1 MVYEAEVT
9 ATDIKIR
16 GQSVLTSGSVKVD
29 QVHFTFSPD
38 WDGCARTA
46 VFLSGSKTVAVV
58 LDETNQCYI
67 PKEVLTTTDL
77 SVLVGAYG
85 VVGGNI
91 TVIPTVYGML
101 GKVRRGVDQTADNS
115 PEPTPTMMQQT
126 LAQFAADKAITA
138 ADRQR
143 CDQDAEATAA
153 DRQAVT
159 AAGQAI
165 TAEGARHVDAVQTAG
180 AAQVLAVQNKGAEVI
195 AAVDA
200 KKTAADQSAAVAQQA
215 AEDAALAKTQAQA
228 AAQTAVNAK
237 DAAVLNASQTSADL
251 QATNTAK
258 QDALAAKDAAEAA
271 AQTAVNAKDAAEA
284 AALRSQ
290 GYANKEFVDATYAAM
305 LDDTNTTAIFKLWW
319 PLSDDGVQTKAQ
331 RLDRWFTLLRND
343 KTYGA
348 QFGSPDV
355 SSATDGTLTDAS
367 TGETCALSTDTTQG
381 ADTLDEHR
389 AFWWL
394 RVNAVEADA
403 QGHLAVKFIE
413 IEDGYDRTGEIAPV
427 YTLQV
432 APYIKKTRTD
442 AILARQLRTMPGDGF
457 HLWAEGKDPDGTPRA
472 YVAHATYPA
481 GYDANGYVTSGA
493 GKRPIIRTS
502 YDTGRTKIK
511 AGREFQTQW
520 QSHDQNWLLLMWQL
534 RHGSLVPDGKMEG
547 CLYYTYQYLA
557 AAAAAGVKYVP
568 LTSAQAANFIVGSAV
583 SVGET
588 GGSTNSDRNTAANY
602 NLADCVRITKKASVV
617 IDGVEYVA
625 VYLDIPAAIDVTT
638 TTRISTMPWWSGTTD
653 AVLGRGDGSPRNNTN
668 GQSACR
674 CAGIEYSNGAY
685 RIVGGSELYVYAAT
699 ADGASELQVWACKEQ
714 GKESNSA
721 NADYVDTGMRFI
733 ATAAGWYYGKEM
745 DDTYDTVFFFKSAGG
760 NGTGSSTYLRSGI
773 YTPAVKS
780 GVCVPG
786 GVGSLDSGARGGLV
800 CVDGLSSCGNAY
812 WTGALGLSRRCWRG
826 ELPAA

>member
-1 MVYEAEVT
+1 MIYEAEVT
-9 ATDIKIR
+9 ATEIKICGR
-16 GQSVLTSGSVKVD
+16 SVLTSGSVKVD

-67 PKEVLTTTDL
+67 PKEVLATTDL
-77 SVLVGAYG
+77 LVLVGASG
-85 VVGGNI
+85 VVEGNI

-115 PEPTPTMMQQT
+115 PEPTPTLIQQT

-153 DRQAVT
+153 DRQTVT

-165 TAEGARHVDAVQTAG
+165 TAEGARQVNAVQTAG

-228 AAQTAVNAK
+228 AAGQTALDV
-237 DAAVLNASQTSADL
+237 

-258 QDALAAKDAAEAA
+258 QDALAAQAAAEAA

-284 AALRSQ
+284 AAQ
-290 GYANKEFVDATYAAM
+290 TAAVDATYAAM

-367 TGETCALSTDTTQG
+367 TGETCALSTDITQG
-381 ADTLDEHR
+381 GDTLDEHR

-403 QGHLAVKFIE
+403 QGHLDVKFIE
-413 IEDGYDRTGEIAPV
+413 FEEGYDRTGEIAPV

-493 GKRPIIRTS
+493 DKRPIIRTS

-534 RHGSLVPDGKMEG
+534 RHGSLAPDGKMEG
-547 CLYYTYQYLA
+547 CLQYNYQYLA

-568 LTSAQAANFIVGSAV
+568 LTSAQAANLIVGSAV

-588 GGSTNSDRNTAANY
+588 GGSTNSDRDTAANY
-602 NLADCVRITKKASVV
+602 NLADCVKITKKES
-617 IDGVEYVA
+617 ILIEGVEYVA
-625 VYLDIPAAIDVTT
+625 VYLDIPADIDVTT
-638 TTRISTMPWWSGTTD
+638 TTRISAMPWWSGSTD

-668 GQSACR
+668 GQNVCR

-733 ATAAGWYYGKEM
+733 ATAAGWYYSKEM
-745 DDTYDTVFFFKSAGG
+745 DDTYDTVFFFKSAGES
-760 NGTGSSTYLRSGI
+760 GTGSSTYLRSGI

-780 GVCVPG
+780 GVYVPW
-786 GVGSLDSGARGGLV
+786 GVGNLRNDAAGGLV
-800 CVDGLSSCGNAY
+800 CVFVGFSCGSAH
-812 WTGALGLSRRCWRG
+812 WDGALGLSRRCWRG

>member
-1 MVYEAEVT
+1 MADTIYKLT
-9 ATDIKIR
+9 HTG
-16 GQSVLTSGSVKVD
+16 GQIDSAIDNAVRSDAQILTSE
-29 QVHFTFSPD
+29 QQTQ
-38 WDGCARTA
+38 ART
-46 VFLSGSKTVAVV
+46 
-58 LDETNQCYI
+58 NI
-67 PKEVLTTTDL
+67 
-77 SVLVGAYG
+77 GAASAA
-85 VVGGNI
+85 
-91 TVIPTVYGML
+91 
-101 GKVRRGVDQTADNS
+101 RAEQ
-115 PEPTPTMMQQT
+115 
-126 LAQFAADKAITA
+126 LAAQADK
-138 ADRQR
+138 
-143 CDQDAEATAA
+143 
-153 DRQAVT
+153 
-159 AAGQAI
+159 
-165 TAEGARHVDAVQTAG
+165 
-180 AAQVLAVQNKGAEVI
+180 
-195 AAVDA
+195 
-200 KKTAADQSAAVAQQA
+200 
-215 AEDAALAKTQAQA
+215 
-228 AAQTAVNAK
+228 
-237 DAAVLNASQTSADL
+237 
-251 QATNTAK
+251 
-258 QDALAAKDAAEAA
+258 
-271 AQTAVNAKDAAEA
+271 
-284 AALRSQ
+284 
-290 GYANKEFVDATYAAM
+290 FVDATYAAM

-403 QGHLAVKFIE
+403 QGHLDVKFIE
-413 IEDGYDRTGEIAPV
+413 IEEGYDRTGEIAPV

-493 GKRPIIRTS
+493 DKRPIIRTS

-534 RHGSLVPDGKMEG
+534 RHGSLTPDGKMEG
-547 CLYYTYQYLA
+547 CLQYNYQYLA

-568 LTSAQAANFIVGSAV
+568 LTSAQAANLIVGSAV

-588 GGSTNSDRNTAANY
+588 GGSTNSDRNAAANY
-602 NLADCVRITKKASVV
+602 NLADCVKITKKES
-617 IDGVEYVA
+617 ILIEGVEYVA
-625 VYLDIPAAIDVTT
+625 VYLDIPADIDVTT

-668 GQSACR
+668 RQNVCR

-685 RIVGGSELYVYAAT
+685 CIVGGSELYVYAAT

-745 DDTYDTVFFFKSAGG
+745 DDTYDTVLFFKSAGDS
-760 NGTGSSTYLRSGI
+760 GTGSSTYLRSGI
-773 YTPAVKS
+773 YTSAAKS
-780 GVCVPG
+780 GVYVPW
-786 GVGSLDSGARGGLV
+786 GVGGLCNGAYGGLV
-800 CVDGLSSCGNAY
+800 CVFGRFSCGDVS
-812 WTGALGLSRRCWRG
+812 WDGALGLSRRCWRG
-826 ELPAA
+826 ELPA